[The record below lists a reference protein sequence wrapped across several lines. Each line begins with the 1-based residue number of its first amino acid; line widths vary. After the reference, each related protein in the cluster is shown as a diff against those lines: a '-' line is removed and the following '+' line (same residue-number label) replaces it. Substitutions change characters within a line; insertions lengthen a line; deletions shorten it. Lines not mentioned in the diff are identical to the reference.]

1 MFVDD
6 FSKILYKCLLK
17 ISGEIFNIGSS
28 KNYKV
33 KFIISKINQLI
44 GKGSPRYNKIKLR
57 KDEPLNLYPKLK
69 K

>member
-6 FSKILYKCLLK
+6 FSKILYKCLFLK
-17 ISGEIFNIGSS
+17 ISGEIFIIGSS

-44 GKGSPRYNKIKLR
+44 KGHPDTIKLNFER
-57 KDEPLNLYPKLK
+57 
-69 K
+69 